1 MKKLTYQYPKSSF
14 ISIEKD
20 MGTIVDMML
29 KDNRLKKMLYYTTK
43 DCLSKEKLND
53 EQTQELITKRYI
65 RMIPKV
71 YIDKDVL
78 NYIIIS
84 FDKFTP
90 NMTNPYYRD
99 NVISFDIIC
108 HMDQWELGDFQLR
121 PFKIAA
127 EIDTLF
133 NNKHLSGIGLLEF
146 LGASQ
151 IILNDE
157 FAGITLM
164 YSAIHADD
172 DQKNSPNEVD
182 QKDMDANFDAIFNNS
197 DISLDDLLDG

>member
-1 MKKLTYQYPKSSF
+1 MHKLTYQYPKSSF

-20 MGTIVDMML
+20 MGMIVDMML
-29 KDNRLKKMLYYTTK
+29 KNNRLKKLLYYTTK
-43 DCLSKEKLND
+43 DCLNKPNLTKEQDK
-53 EQTQELITKRYI
+53 QLISERYI

-84 FDKFTP
+84 FDNFTP

-121 PFKIAA
+121 PYKIAA

-133 NNKHLSGIGLLEF
+133 NNRHLSGIGTLEF

-172 DQKNSPNEVD
+172 DQKNSPNIKD
-182 QKDMDANFDAIFNNS
+182 QEDMDANFDAIFNNS
-197 DISLDDLLDG
+197 DIDLEDLL

>member
-1 MKKLTYQYPKSSF
+1 MHKLTYQYPKSSF

-20 MGTIVDMML
+20 MGMIVDMML
-29 KDNRLKKMLYYTTK
+29 KNNRLKKLLYYTTK
-43 DCLSKEKLND
+43 DCLNKSNLTKEQDK
-53 EQTQELITKRYI
+53 QLISERYI

-84 FDKFTP
+84 FDNFTP

-121 PFKIAA
+121 PYKIAA

-133 NNKHLSGIGLLEF
+133 NNRHLSGIGTLEF

-172 DQKNSPNEVD
+172 DQKNSPNIKD
-182 QKDMDANFDAIFNNS
+182 QEDMDANFDAIFNNS
-197 DISLDDLLDG
+197 DIDLEDLL

>member
-1 MKKLTYQYPKSSF
+1 MHKLTYQYPKSSF

-20 MGTIVDMML
+20 MGMIVDMML
-29 KDNRLKKMLYYTTK
+29 KNNRLKKLLYYTTK
-43 DCLSKEKLND
+43 DCLNKPNLTKEQDK
-53 EQTQELITKRYI
+53 QLISKRYV

-84 FDKFTP
+84 FDNFTP

-121 PFKIAA
+121 PYKIAA

-133 NNKHLSGIGLLEF
+133 NNRHLSGIGTLEF

-164 YSAIHADD
+164 YSAIHSDD
-172 DQKNSPNEVD
+172 DQKNSPNIKD
-182 QKDMDANFDAIFNNS
+182 QEDMDANFDAIFNNS
-197 DISLDDLLDG
+197 DIDLEDLL

>member
-1 MKKLTYQYPKSSF
+1 MHKLTYQYPKSSF

-20 MGTIVDMML
+20 MGMIIDMML
-29 KDNRLKKMLYYTTK
+29 KNNRLKKLLYYTTK
-43 DCLSKEKLND
+43 DCLNKSNLTKEQDK
-53 EQTQELITKRYI
+53 QLISERYI

-84 FDKFTP
+84 FDNFIP

-121 PFKIAA
+121 PYKIAA

-133 NNKHLSGIGLLEF
+133 NNRHLSGIGTLEF

-164 YSAIHADD
+164 YSAIHSDD
-172 DQKNSPNEVD
+172 DQKNSPNIKD
-182 QKDMDANFDAIFNNS
+182 QEDMDANFDAIFNNS
-197 DISLDDLLDG
+197 DIDLEDLL

>member
-1 MKKLTYQYPKSSF
+1 MHKLTYQYPKSSF

-20 MGTIVDMML
+20 MGMIIDMML
-29 KDNRLKKMLYYTTK
+29 KNNRLKKLLYYTTK
-43 DCLSKEKLND
+43 DCLSKPNLTK
-53 EQTQELITKRYI
+53 EQDAQLISERYV

-84 FDKFTP
+84 FDNFTP

-121 PFKIAA
+121 PYKIAA
-127 EIDTLF
+127 EVDTLF
-133 NNKHLSGIGLLEF
+133 NNKHLSGIGTLEF

-172 DQKNSPNEVD
+172 DQKKSPNAKD
-182 QKDMDANFDAIFNNS
+182 QEDMDANFDAIFNNS
-197 DISLDDLLDG
+197 NIDLEDLL

>member
-1 MKKLTYQYPKSSF
+1 MHKLTYQYPRSSF

-20 MGTIVDMML
+20 MGMIIDMML
-29 KDNRLKKMLYYTTK
+29 KNDRLKKLLYYTTK
-43 DCLSKEKLND
+43 DCLKQPSLTL
-53 EQTQELITKRYI
+53 EQDKKLITERYI

-84 FDKFTP
+84 FDNFTP
-90 NMTNPYYRD
+90 NVTNPYYRD

-121 PFKIAA
+121 PYKIAA
-127 EIDTLF
+127 EVDTLF
-133 NNKHLSGIGLLEF
+133 NNKHLSGIGTLEF

-172 DQKNSPNEVD
+172 DQKNSPNIKD
-182 QKDMDANFDAIFNNS
+182 QEDMDANFNAIFNNS
-197 DISLDDLLDG
+197 DIDLEDLL

>member
-1 MKKLTYQYPKSSF
+1 MHKLTYQYPKSSF

-20 MGTIVDMML
+20 MGMIVDMML
-29 KDNRLKKMLYYTTK
+29 KNNRLKKLLYYTTK
-43 DCLSKEKLND
+43 DCLNKPNLTKEQDK
-53 EQTQELITKRYI
+53 QLISERYV

-84 FDKFTP
+84 FDNFTP

-121 PFKIAA
+121 PYKIAA

-133 NNKHLSGIGLLEF
+133 NNRHLSGIGTLEF

-164 YSAIHADD
+164 YSAIHSDD
-172 DQKNSPNEVD
+172 DQKNSPNIKD
-182 QKDMDANFDAIFNNS
+182 QEDMDANFDAIFNNS
-197 DISLDDLLDG
+197 DIDLEDLL